1 MVVSSLWEI
10 VCCGDVTP
18 MDGSIVIMGDSLL
31 LRCFTPMDG
40 SLVIM
45 GDSSLLRCFT
55 LMNGSFIIMGD
66 SSLLRCFI
74 RWMVVS
80 SSWEIFH
87 C

>member
-1 MVVSSLWEI
+1 
-10 VCCGDVTP
+10 
-18 MDGSIVIMGDSLL
+18 
-31 LRCFTPMDG
+31 MDG

-45 GDSSLLRCFT
+45 GDSSFLRCFT
-55 LMNGSFIIMGD
+55 LMDGSLVIMGD

-87 C
+87 